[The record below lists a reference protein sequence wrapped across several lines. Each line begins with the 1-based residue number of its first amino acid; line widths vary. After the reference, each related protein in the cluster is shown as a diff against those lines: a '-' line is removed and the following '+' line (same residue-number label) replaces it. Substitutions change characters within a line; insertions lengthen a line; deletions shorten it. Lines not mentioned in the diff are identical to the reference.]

1 MSDLK
6 KLSTSQETKKQLI
19 DIIRLALLFPR
30 ASRVESTNKNDVRC
44 RYFFLS
50 QGWCAACFV
59 PESRR
64 HARLVAK
71 KKCKAFK
78 AHKNENTEGH

>member
-1 MSDLK
+1 MLDFK
-6 KLSTSQETKKQLI
+6 KLSTSQETKKQLT
-19 DIIRLALLFPR
+19 DIMRLALPFPR
-30 ASRVESTNKNDVRC
+30 ASRVENTNKNVVRC
-44 RYFFLS
+44 RYSFLS

-59 PESRR
+59 PESRQ

-78 AHKNENTEGH
+78 AHKNENTEEH